1 MTKKASWGILGM
13 GVMGT
18 SLSRNFAQKGI
29 SLAVF
34 NRYLK
39 GEEEGVAAE
48 RCRTYPELETAQPFE
63 ELAEFVEALERPRK
77 ILVMVPSGPAIESV
91 LEQLLVLLSPRDILI
106 DGGNSYFEATE
117 KRDERFTA
125 AGISFLGMGVSGGE
139 EGALKG
145 PALMVGGHAEAFDR
159 VKEDLAQIAAKN
171 NHGVPCLGYFGRG
184 GAGHYVKMVHN
195 GVEYA
200 EMQLLAE
207 VYECLLTQE
216 NPSWDLFTDWQ
227 QTESQSYLLGITA
240 SIVSYRENKA
250 LMIEQILDKTG
261 HKGTGSWSSTSA
273 ITQGVP
279 ATLMQAALNARFT
292 ASRKEYRT
300 KMAAELSVINT
311 MCPALSET
319 ILKKA
324 YDLARWVNHHQG
336 FELLKAAK
344 TTHVWSF
351 PLSEAAKSWTAGCI
365 IQSELMQEL
374 TDLLDETENLL
385 ETPRFKKCYQENSI
399 ALQELLIWGLKAKIP
414 LPVFTATWQ
423 YLMAIA
429 QTNSSGNF
437 IQAQRDFFG
446 GHGLEWKNLKSNKG
460 KHGPWHT
467 EDS

>member
-18 SLSRNFAQKGI
+18 SLSRNLAQKGL
-29 SLAVF
+29 SLALY

-48 RCRTYPELETAQPFE
+48 RCQTYPELETAQPFE
-63 ELAEFVEALERPRK
+63 ELAAFVGALESPRK

-91 LEQLLVLLSPRDILI
+91 LEQLLRLLAPGDILI
-106 DGGNSYFEATE
+106 DGGNSHFEATE

-145 PALMVGGHAEAFDR
+145 PALMVGGHAEAFGR
-159 VKEDLAQIAAKN
+159 VQKDLAQMAAKN
-171 NHGVPCLGYFGRG
+171 SQGVPCLGYFGRG

-216 NPSWDLFTDWQ
+216 NPSWNLFAEWQ

-240 SIVSYRENKA
+240 SIVTYRENEV
-250 LMIEQILDKTG
+250 LVIEQILDKTR

-273 ITQGVP
+273 IAQGAP

-292 ASRKEYRT
+292 ASQKEYRS
-300 KMAAELSVINT
+300 KMAAELTTINT
-311 MCPALSET
+311 KPPVLRET
-319 ILKKA
+319 TLKKA
-324 YDLARWVNHHQG
+324 YDLVRWVNHHQG

-344 TTHVWSF
+344 TTHAWSF

-374 TDLLDETENLL
+374 TDLLEENQNLL
-385 ETPRFKKCYQENSI
+385 ESSRFKKCHQENRT
-399 ALQELLIWGLKAKIP
+399 ALEELLTWGLKAKIP
-414 LPVFTATWQ
+414 LPAFSAAWH
-423 YLMAIA
+423 YLMAISQA
-429 QTNSSGNF
+429 DSSGNF

-446 GHGLEWKNLKSNKG
+446 GHGLEWKNPKSNKG

-467 EDS
+467 KHS